1 MLIENE
7 DEEDR
12 NFKIKVNKNI
22 DLDNAIDLNDYN
34 KSIFTI
40 IQRIMKKE
48 QYLILCKYEIIKQNI
63 KKIKEIQNNTNEYK
77 RVYNL
82 IFGEIKEKFISELKQ
97 SRDLVCFAKI
107 LFYTFLTS
115 KDNKNKI
122 FKQNIK
128 NVKIIEYYL
137 DKNKKENFEIY
148 VDSNV
153 EKLKL
158 FNSGMS
164 VEDLNNL
171 RKNFD
176 KMFYPENDDISDV
189 NKSKNF
195 EENILFFQN
204 LNKYISFNILKNPD
218 NYLNIDEIAKDYKNL
233 NKNINSQETG
243 IFYLSLLAKFYKV
256 FGIEI
261 YITKDKD
268 DNLKGIE
275 WASLQYLFSFG
286 GIKKY
291 VLHFDYG
298 EEINNKI
305 LNDKN
310 EQTNL
315 LSKWREK
322 ISNTLETDINNIIL
336 TNIHRGSVAVDC
348 IFINQKIIYEKLK
361 EKLIDLPDLK
371 RIEEKPLIEKLQL
384 NSDIF
389 DILGDRPEGFW
400 CVESGGET
408 RGGKDYIPPL
418 DNWNGLGLS
427 VADKYDQGDNDWLGY
442 EHEEGEFAI
451 GYMGIN
457 KLLEE
462 EFDYNIDSVCIFQ
475 DPDSAEKNAAVID
488 IVGYKIKLILMCRV
502 NPDKIRI
509 LNNKE
514 NQWVLNPNS
523 NEIRPYRILIKKI
536 ESPKEDNII
545 LALIPV
551 NYINEAIN
559 SRNNSFFEFY
569 HNDEYKRFCEINGMQ
584 IEKELFVIRLYT
596 NIEPL
601 YYKYLNDYLRQE
613 KIDYFTKDELK
624 SLTYCLHSALE
635 KQNNVENGTTVY
647 RGVSLKFPSE
657 IQINT
662 TFYFREFVSTST
674 NEDVAR
680 IFAYRGSFFII
691 KIENNGINGFPNYC
705 FNTNGISMNEDEEEI
720 LISSHCSFR
729 LTGKERKIAP
739 DGIEYDEIYLTCEGF
754 IKDLLVN

>member
-1 MLIENE
+1 M
-7 DEEDR
+7 
-12 NFKIKVNKNI
+12 
-22 DLDNAIDLNDYN
+22 
-34 KSIFTI
+34 
-40 IQRIMKKE
+40 
-48 QYLILCKYEIIKQNI
+48 
-63 KKIKEIQNNTNEYK
+63 
-77 RVYNL
+77 
-82 IFGEIKEKFISELKQ
+82 
-97 SRDLVCFAKI
+97 
-107 LFYTFLTS
+107 
-115 KDNKNKI
+115 
-122 FKQNIK
+122 
-128 NVKIIEYYL
+128 
-137 DKNKKENFEIY
+137 
-148 VDSNV
+148 
-153 EKLKL
+153 
-158 FNSGMS
+158 
-164 VEDLNNL
+164 
-171 RKNFD
+171 
-176 KMFYPENDDISDV
+176 
-189 NKSKNF
+189 
-195 EENILFFQN
+195 
-204 LNKYISFNILKNPD
+204 
-218 NYLNIDEIAKDYKNL
+218 
-233 NKNINSQETG
+233 
-243 IFYLSLLAKFYKV
+243 
-256 FGIEI
+256 
-261 YITKDKD
+261 
-268 DNLKGIE
+268 
-275 WASLQYLFSFG
+275 
-286 GIKKY
+286 
-291 VLHFDYG
+291 
-298 EEINNKI
+298 
-305 LNDKN
+305 
-310 EQTNL
+310 
-315 LSKWREK
+315 
-322 ISNTLETDINNIIL
+322 

-545 LALIPV
+545 LSLIPV

-584 IEKELFVIRLYT
+584 IPKELFVIRLYT

-635 KQNNVENGTTVY
+635 KQNNVKNGTTVY
-647 RGVSLKFPSE
+647 RGVRLKFPSE

-674 NEDVAR
+674 HEDVAR
-680 IFAYRGSFFII
+680 LFADRGSFFII